1 MSTLS
6 AVRTS
11 IGILVAMILMS
22 APLTATAAPS
32 QPPHAQPGVIGLAGT
47 PHLFFSDA
55 AGLLR
60 WGGDTRALAGRRIS
74 WSNRIDV
81 SGDQFCTLPAGN
93 IGDPWLSTGL
103 LKDGDPIYLVKWE
116 TGWLLPK
123 LLHIQSI
130 RDVEVFGINERNY
143 GNFVLDVAT
152 WEARYGL
159 SVAGLQRGVLEPV
172 CASPVAG
179 QPAQAAGGVAV
190 QATGMATGT
199 PGQAHTETGTAG
211 QTGTGT
217 GTPGQAHANTGTA
230 DRTGTG
236 TGTPGQAH
244 TETGTAGQANAN
256 TGTAGQAS
264 TGTGTSGQANTGTST
279 SPAQP
284 TTPPPTRWYSDNKKS
299 DARVLEAVREVLA
312 GRLGVSAERLQ
323 VESAE
328 QGSWSNTSLGCPKPG
343 EVYAQVL
350 TPGNRVVLS
359 YNDQSYTY
367 HTNANARQIQIVT
380 C

>member
-22 APLTATAAPS
+22 APLTAVAAPS

-60 WGGDTRALAGRRIS
+60 WGGDTRALAGRPIS

-93 IGDPWLSTGL
+93 IGDPWLSAGL

-152 WEARYGL
+152 WESRYGL
-159 SVAGLQRGVLEPV
+159 SVAGLQRGVLESV
-172 CASPVAG
+172 CAPPVAG

-199 PGQAHTETGTAG
+199 PGQAHTETGTAS
-211 QTGTGT
+211 QTGTG
-217 GTPGQAHANTGTA
+217 
-230 DRTGTG
+230 
-236 TGTPGQAH
+236 
-244 TETGTAGQANAN
+244 

-264 TGTGTSGQANTGTST
+264 TGTGTSGQSNTGTST

-284 TTPPPTRWYSDNKKS
+284 TTPPPTRWYSDNEKS
-299 DARVLEAVREVLA
+299 DARVIEAVRGVLA
-312 GRLGVSAERLQ
+312 GRLGVSAESLQ

-359 YNDQSYTY
+359 YNGQSYTY
-367 HTNANARQIQIVT
+367 HTNANARRIVT